1 MYFAEVILDDYIP
14 DREVFFAKVVR
25 DSSTSNL
32 SYIDK
37 KKNTDVITSTMLFS
51 SSLQMY
57 VVLLYKKQ
65 LRIYTL
71 TTLPGIICIPS
82 HIGK

>member
-1 MYFAEVILDDYIP
+1 MYFANVILDDYIL
-14 DREVFFAKVVR
+14 DREVFFAEVVR

-37 KKNTDVITSTMLFS
+37 KNTDIITSMMLFS